1 MKALIERYDEAIA
14 KGIVPFFTEEEYHD
28 LISFFESESL
38 TDQAL
43 EIIALATEQYP
54 YSAEFLLRRIH
65 INLFTRQLDG
75 ALDTLDKADAILPN
89 CVDIHMHRAMVYA
102 ELGWL
107 DQALDLLEK
116 CKSDSIDKQELSL
129 IHLYQGLIFE
139 KQMDLEAMFT
149 CLKES
154 LEYDPK
160 NQTTLVKMNWC
171 INHTG
176 KSRESVRIHK
186 YVLEE
191 HPYSAWAWF
200 NLANA
205 YEDLCEYEKAIE
217 AYEFAL
223 VIDEDFV
230 AAYRNC
236 SEVCLN
242 TLNYKRALRHL
253 EDLMKRQEVEDPD
266 TLMKIGLC
274 LLKEGKLEMAR
285 EFLLMAEVEETFNDE
300 IHFLLGECYRAEGK
314 YNKAVRHYKK
324 AISLFP
330 AREEYFIGLG
340 KVYEKQDKPESAEK
354 YYKRAVDLG
363 PDLARNWIAYSRF
376 LHKKGDTEKALATL
390 ESAKEYLEDHSTIKY
405 YHVAFLLDGGKNA
418 EALYYLGEALK
429 EDFSQ
434 HTLLFDLVP
443 AAKECKKCLA
453 TIQNFEKNYTTII

>member
-1 MKALIERYDEAIA
+1 
-14 KGIVPFFTEEEYHD
+14 
-28 LISFFESESL
+28 SESL
-38 TDQAL
+38 TDDAL
-43 EIIALATEQYP
+43 EVINLAVEQYP

-65 INLFTRQLDG
+65 INLYTRSLDG
-75 ALDTLDKADAILPN
+75 ALETLDKADAILPN
-89 CVDIHMHRAMVYA
+89 CVDVHMHRAMVYA

-107 DQALDLLEK
+107 DQALELLGK
-116 CKSDSIDKQELSL
+116 CKMESIDKQELSL
-129 IHLYQGLIFE
+129 IHLYEGLIYE
-139 KQMDLEAMFT
+139 KQTDLEQMFT
-149 CLKES
+149 SLKES

-176 KSRESVRIHK
+176 KSRESVRVHK
-186 YVLEE
+186 QVIDH
-191 HPYSAWAWF
+191 HPYSAWGWF

-205 YEDLCEYEKAIE
+205 YEDLCEYELAIE

-223 VIDEDFV
+223 VIDEDFTE
-230 AAYRNC
+230 AYRNC

-242 TLNYKRALRHL
+242 TRNYKRALRHL
-253 EDLMKRQEVEDPD
+253 EDLMKRQEDEDPD
-266 TLMKIGLC
+266 TMMKIGLC

-285 EFLLMAEVEETFNDE
+285 EYLLMAEAEETFNDE

-314 YNKAVRHYKK
+314 LSKAINHYKK

-340 KVYEKQDKPESAEK
+340 KVYERQQKPEAAKK

-363 PDLARNWIAYSRF
+363 PDLPRNWIAYSKF
-376 LHKKGDTEKALATL
+376 LHKQGETEKALEIL
-390 ESAKEYLEDHSTIKY
+390 EKSKEYLDDLSTIKY
-405 YHVAFLLDGGKNA
+405 YHVAFLLDAGKNA

-429 EDFSQ
+429 EDFAQ

-453 TIQNFEKNYTTII
+453 TIQNFEKNYTPIV